1 MDGNGK
7 PFPNRPEARVGSGQ
21 VHCEALEVCERAM
34 VQGALVGGAQD
45 HAGRLAGLKGFLP
58 TRCAEAPTVAGFE
71 AAKADFRRRCRKIVA
86 AGFGKFEKRLG
97 HDGADRVAADVLWPG
112 VAAAVAKEAR
122 HRAYR
127 TDFEPSTEHVAGCA
141 RPAASIAAVVSQH
154 LLVDLL

>member
-1 MDGNGK
+1 MGGNGK
-7 PFPNRPEARVGSGQ
+7 LFRNWPEARVGSGQ
-21 VHCEALEVCERAM
+21 VHGEALEIREETVA
-34 VQGALVGGAQD
+34 QGALMGGAQG

-86 AGFGKFEKRLG
+86 AGFGKFQKRIG
-97 HDGADRVAADVLWPG
+97 HDGADRVAADVLSPG

-122 HRAYR
+122 HRVDRA
-127 TDFEPSTEHVAGCA
+127 DFKLATEHVAGCA

-154 LLVDLL
+154 LFVDLL